1 MTVYLLMFKTTQLSN
16 TSEFFIQ
23 KLNFMHRGFCQ
34 PPSCAAHP
42 LCAGPPS
49 VCRGTLCAPHPLCM
63 PL

>member
-42 LCAGPPS
+42 GLPDERSHAC
-49 VCRGTLCAPHPLCM
+49 
-63 PL
+63 